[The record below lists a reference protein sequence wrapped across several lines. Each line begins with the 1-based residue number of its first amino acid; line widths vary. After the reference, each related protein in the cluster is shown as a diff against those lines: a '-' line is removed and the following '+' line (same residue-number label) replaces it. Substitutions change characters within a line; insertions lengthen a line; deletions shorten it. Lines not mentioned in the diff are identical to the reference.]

1 MRWCS
6 NSLKA
11 RRWLIGSSRGRSHS
25 DEALP
30 IAKQI
35 AEALEAAHEKGVIHR
50 DLKPAN
56 IKVRD
61 DGTVKVLDFGLAKAL
76 DPSPTGD
83 PSESPTLT
91 AAATEMGV
99 VLGTAAYMSPEQAS
113 GETAD
118 KRSDIWSFGVV
129 LFEMLT
135 GQRLFTGK
143 TVAHVMAK
151 VLDRDLDLTVL
162 PHDDPRH
169 RSGGCYAAAWSGSK
183 SGDSVTLVKHS
194 VILRKRLWHRLK
206 MRLCRPHLLLLSRRG
221 GGLCRLLRRLRWPL
235 GSSVASL
242 YGNCCGRTQPHR
254 AHWPVLPSP
263 CRCRNSSTTT
273 SAAPV
278 WPCRPDTQTLV
289 YVATRDGVR
298 QLYRGAL
305 DQLEA
310 VPIPDTEQARY
321 PFLSPDGAW
330 VAFEVDGALR
340 KVALAGGPAVTLWEG
355 DKEAVGGSWGEDDT
369 IVFGRRGRGDEL
381 LRMPGVG
388 GTAEVVTTLRPDDT
402 EEAEYDHRWPEL
414 LPGGTAVLFSVTG
427 TNGDS
432 TGSQVA
438 VKSFDTGERRM
449 LLQGS
454 MPRYARSGHLLFARE
469 DSVWAAPFD
478 ADRLEVTG
486 EAVPVLEDVDFSGAG
501 LSRFAVADNGSL
513 VYLPNRGGGVG
524 GSPVWVDREGR
535 EEPLGL
541 PANEYYWPR
550 LSPEGTRLA
559 VSVLEPDQDVWVSEI
574 ARGDLTPLTVA
585 PADDFLPIWTPDG
598 QEIVFASRREGG
610 QLGLFSKRADGTG
623 PVEPLMMAETI
634 GFLVPHSWSPDGRTL
649 AFGYSDIGPDIGVL
663 TLDGDREWQPLFQT
677 AASELHPAISPN
689 GAWIAYTSDVSGR
702 LEIYVER
709 FPDIGNRV
717 TISTG
722 GGQTPHWSPA
732 GDELFYRRLDGAM
745 MMVPLDA
752 TDTAQRL
759 APGTP
764 ELLFE
769 GSSYQQT
776 PLPPLQNYDL
786 SPDGDRFVMIRSGGD
801 ATELSQIVIVQNWF
815 EELKRLVP
823 TEQ

>member
-25 DEALP
+25 TRRWP

-162 PHDDPRH
+162 PTTTPAPIR
-169 RSGGCYAAAWSGSK
+169 
-183 SGDSVTLVKHS
+183 
-194 VILRKRLWHRLK
+194 
-206 MRLCRPHLLLLSRRG
+206 
-221 GGLCRLLRRLRWPL
+221 RLLRRCLEREQKRRLRDVGEALSDLEEAAVAPAEDAPVPAAPPIAQPAGRRAL
-235 GSSVASL
+235 SLTAAASL
-242 YGNCCGRTQPHR
+242 AVGIIGGVAVWELLWSDSAPPRSLARFAIT
-254 AHWPVLPSP
+254 LPMSEQFYYDVGGP
-263 CRCRNSSTTT
+263 SMAL
-273 SAAPV
+273 SA
-278 WPCRPDTQTLV
+278 DTQTLV

-764 ELLFE
+764 ELLFD